1 MQLKY
6 GKSVSEETAKKIQEL
21 IDKGSGDIERLH
33 SILNSLQNGNPIES
47 SDQQYIESFSETNEP
62 KNEESLSVENST
74 TESDNNPNPSN
85 ISEANIVSKTPKSNR
100 KKIAIAGLV
109 VAAIFFSYITADVYA
124 VNSLQIKPHQGNQ
137 YAISETVMHIQAQ
150 ACNPSYFPASFHSY
164 EISAVY
170 KSRVLETASIT
181 GITISPK
188 SSTLLDGTFTID
200 KQALSEVANLGSVF
214 NATDAQVI
222 TKLNAPIFGII
233 PFTINKGYSGTEFAD
248 VVKNGPPGGYQ
259 C

>member
-1 MQLKY
+1 M
-6 GKSVSEETAKKIQEL
+6 SEDLIKKIQEL
-21 IDKGSGDIERLH
+21 IDAGKGDSERLLN
-33 SILNSLQNGNPIES
+33 ILNALQNEQPLEL
-47 SDQQYIESFSETNEP
+47 SDKQYIESLSSTEPETKYDSITFENTSESNDELDFNDKPETNEISS
-62 KNEESLSVENST
+62 KNE
-74 TESDNNPNPSN
+74 SN
-85 ISEANIVSKTPKSNR
+85 GNR
-100 KKIAIAGLV
+100 KKIVIAGLV
-109 VAAIFFSYITADVYA
+109 VAAMFFSYIAADAYA

-137 YAISETVMHIQAQ
+137 YAISETVIHIQAQ

-170 KSRVLETASIT
+170 KSKVLETASIN
-181 GITISPK
+181 GSTISPK

-200 KQALSEVANLGSVF
+200 KQALSDVAKLGSLF
-214 NATDAQVI
+214 NASDAQVI

-233 PFTINKGYSGTEFAD
+233 PFTINKGYSGTEFAN